1 VKDPLVSVICLCH
14 NQAAF
19 VEEALQS
26 VLAQTYPAVELVIV
40 DDGST
45 DGSKHRIS
53 EFLKDHPHVPFV
65 DIVSSVG
72 NCRAFNSGWRLSSGA
87 FVIDLAADDVL
98 LSDRIKIGVE
108 RLQATGAGVHFSDAW
123 LINSYG
129 QSLGR
134 HNERFKEPIPEGDVY
149 TELVRRYLICPPT
162 MLMRREVLDALGG
175 YDESLAYED
184 FDFWVRSSRQFR
196 YAYTDLPLVK
206 KRLLSHSHAR
216 TQEKFRNSHQRSTL
230 EVCKKI
236 ARLNRTPEEQKA
248 LKERL
253 WHEIRQSIK
262 KGNLGLIPDYLSLL
276 KQC

>member
-1 VKDPLVSVICLCH
+1 M
-14 NQAAF
+14 
-19 VEEALQS
+19 
-26 VLAQTYPAVELVIV
+26 
-40 DDGST
+40 
-45 DGSKHRIS
+45 
-53 EFLKDHPHVPFV
+53 PFV
-65 DIVSSVG
+65 DNATPQG
-72 NCRAFNSGWRLSSGA
+72 NCRAFNAGWRLSSGV

-98 LSDRIKIGVE
+98 LNDRIRVGVD
-108 RLQATGAGVHFSDAW
+108 RLLETGAGVHFSDAW

-134 HNERFKEPIPEGDVY
+134 HNERFKAPIPEGDLY
-149 TELVRRYLICPPT
+149 AELVRRYLICPPT
-162 MLMRREVLDALGG
+162 MLFRREVLDALGG

-184 FDFWVRSSRQFR
+184 FDFWVRSSRQFQ

-206 KRLLSHSHAR
+206 KRLLAHSHAR

-236 ARLNRTPEEQKA
+236 AGLNRTPEERRA
-248 LKERL
+248 LKLRL
-253 WHEIRQSIK
+253 WHEIRQCIK

>member
-1 VKDPLVSVICLCH
+1 MNDPLVSVICLCH

-26 VLAQTYPAVELVIV
+26 VLSQTYPTVELIIV
-40 DDGST
+40 DDSST
-45 DGSKHRIS
+45 DGSKDRIR
-53 EFLKDHPHVPFV
+53 EFLRDHPHVPFV
-65 DIVSSVG
+65 DHALPQG
-72 NCRAFNSGWRLSSGA
+72 NCRAFNSGWRMSSGKY
-87 FVIDLAADDVL
+87 VIDLAADDVL
-98 LSDRIKIGVE
+98 LSDRIQVGVD
-108 RLQATGAGVHFSDAW
+108 RLQETGAGVHFSDAW

-134 HNERFKEPIPEGDVY
+134 HNERFKEVIPEGDLYV
-149 TELVRRYLICPPT
+149 ELVRRYLICPPT
-162 MLMRREVLDALGG
+162 MLIRREVLEALGG

-184 FDFWVRSSRQFR
+184 FDFWVRSARQFH
-196 YAYTDLPLVK
+196 YAFTDRPLIK
-206 KRLLSHSHAR
+206 KRLLTHSHAR

-236 ARLNRTPEEQKA
+236 ARMNRTGEERKA

-253 WHEIRQSIK
+253 WHELRQSIK